1 MKIRVILVDDHPVVR
16 NGVKNFLTKARD
28 IEVIAE
34 ARDGEE
40 AIRLVNELNP
50 HVLLL
55 DMELPGKNGVEVT
68 EALKAAGSS
77 VKVLAFSGHNDR
89 EYIRGVLNSGAA
101 GYITKDEP
109 NEHVIEAIRGVA
121 YGQQGWLSRKV
132 KAAVMELYQ
141 NEELAGKKVTPREAE
156 VHDLVYQ
163 GKTNK
168 KIAFDLKISEK
179 TVEKYIYSLFQ
190 KYEVV
195 SRVQLAVK
203 KAREKNE

>member
-68 EALKAAGSS
+68 EALKASGSS
-77 VKVLAFSGHNDR
+77 VKVLAFSGHDDR

-141 NEELAGKKVTPREAE
+141 NEDLAGKKVTPREAE

>member
-16 NGVKNFLTKARD
+16 NGVKNFLSKAND

-34 ARDGEE
+34 ARDGDE

-50 HVLLL
+50 NVLLL
-55 DMELPGKNGVEVT
+55 DMEMPGKNGVEVT
-68 EALKAAGSS
+68 EALKTAGSN

-132 KAAVMELYQ
+132 KAAVMDLYQ
-141 NEELAGKKVTPREAE
+141 YDDKAGKKVTPREAE

-168 KIAFDLKISEK
+168 KIAYDLQISEK